1 MVALQ
6 VGFSSTTD
14 ENASETPWVDE
25 LNEVSLKPRFNKS
38 LDLKMSFLVGYFKK
52 INTFLV
58 YSVHFHKT
66 VYNKWC
72 LDETAGQIENV
83 LERGFVC

>member
-1 MVALQ
+1 
-6 VGFSSTTD
+6 
-14 ENASETPWVDE
+14 
-25 LNEVSLKPRFNKS
+25 
-38 LDLKMSFLVGYFKK
+38 MSFLVGYFKK